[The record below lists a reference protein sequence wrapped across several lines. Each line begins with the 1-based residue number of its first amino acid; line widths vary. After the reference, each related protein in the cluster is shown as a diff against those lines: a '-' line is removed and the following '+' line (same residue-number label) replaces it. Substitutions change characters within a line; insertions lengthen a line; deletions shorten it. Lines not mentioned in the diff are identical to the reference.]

1 MHSQDIFLV
10 LFNKTVRRHTIQ
22 YNPYL
27 LSIVLAFLV
36 TQLLEVFSPNL
47 MVKVSTILLSASPME
62 KRKKKKKNYAI
73 LKSRLSRSWSK
84 SPSEELRARLPKMW
98 TCMFLS
104 CVFSAISLRI
114 LFTHLNLVH
123 SDDEF
128 QVTCGLGDSPG
139 CQKVFLKYNSFYKH
153 VRRKHDDVNK
163 GHTLPPVHGNYFI
176 VPTEQGNE
184 DSLQH
189 SADLT
194 VEEADE
200 SGELAT
206 VHETGIDLNE
216 LDDQMKSNSVPGRG
230 GGGGACCSNDLQVR
244 LLVVVF

>member
-1 MHSQDIFLV
+1 M
-10 LFNKTVRRHTIQ
+10 
-22 YNPYL
+22 
-27 LSIVLAFLV
+27 
-36 TQLLEVFSPNL
+36 
-47 MVKVSTILLSASPME
+47 
-62 KRKKKKKNYAI
+62 
-73 LKSRLSRSWSK
+73 
-84 SPSEELRARLPKMW
+84 
-98 TCMFLS
+98 
-104 CVFSAISLRI
+104 
-114 LFTHLNLVH
+114 
-123 SDDEF
+123 
-128 QVTCGLGDSPG
+128 
-139 CQKVFLKYNSFYKH
+139 
-153 VRRKHDDVNK
+153 
-163 GHTLPPVHGNYFI
+163 HGNYFI

-244 LLVVVF
+244 LFVVVF

>member
-1 MHSQDIFLV
+1 M
-10 LFNKTVRRHTIQ
+10 
-22 YNPYL
+22 
-27 LSIVLAFLV
+27 LAFLV

-62 KRKKKKKNYAI
+62 KEEKKIYAI
-73 LKSRLSRSWSK
+73 LKLRLSRSWSK
-84 SPSEELRARLPKMW
+84 SPSPSEELRARLPKMW

-153 VRRKHDDVNK
+153 VRRKHDDVYK

-206 VHETGIDLNE
+206 AHETGIDPNE
-216 LDDQMKSNSVPGRG
+216 LDDQMKTVCREGGGRG
-230 GGGGACCSNDLQVR
+230 V
-244 LLVVVF
+244 LLE

>member
-1 MHSQDIFLV
+1 
-10 LFNKTVRRHTIQ
+10 
-22 YNPYL
+22 
-27 LSIVLAFLV
+27 
-36 TQLLEVFSPNL
+36 
-47 MVKVSTILLSASPME
+47 
-62 KRKKKKKNYAI
+62 
-73 LKSRLSRSWSK
+73 
-84 SPSEELRARLPKMW
+84 MW

-153 VRRKHDDVNK
+153 VRRKHDDVYK

-206 VHETGIDLNE
+206 AHETGIDPNE

-230 GGGGACCSNDLQVR
+230 GGGACCSNDLQVR
-244 LLVVVF
+244 LFVVVF